1 MRLLLITQ
9 KVDRDDWVLGFVH
22 TWLERLAAR
31 AERLDVLAGRTGR
44 FALPPNVRVFSLRG
58 RTGASR
64 AQLLLRWHAL
74 MRRLM
79 AAGQDAVL
87 AHMCPHYAIL
97 AAPYARLAGVPLGL
111 WYTHRSVDW
120 RLRLAHALVDVVL
133 TASRESFR
141 LPSQK
146 VRILGHG
153 IDTAA
158 FSPGPA
164 PEGPPVVLSAGRISP
179 AKGHDVVLDAAA
191 RLITRAG
198 VPPFEVQIAG
208 EVHVAADAAYRA
220 RLEARTAQPDLAGRV
235 RWLGAV
241 PYVRMPAAYRSAT
254 VFVNCSDT
262 GSLDKTVLE
271 AMACGTPVLTSNEAF
286 AALLREERLGRLPAG
301 LDGSLT
307 FPRRDVVTLA
317 EKLAAL
323 LALDA
328 ASRAALGTRLRRIV
342 VEAHDLDVLAQR
354 IVDALAPTGAR
365 AAARRPMQAPD

>member
-22 TWLERLAAR
+22 TWLERLATR
-31 AERLDVLAGRTGR
+31 AGRLDVLAGRAGR
-44 FALPPNVRVFSLRG
+44 VALPSNVRVFALRRRAG
-58 RTGASR
+58 VSR
-64 AQLLLRWHAL
+64 ARLLLRWHAL

-79 AAGQDAVL
+79 AEGQDAVL

-133 TASRESFR
+133 TASRQSFR
-141 LPSQK
+141 LPSRK

-158 FSPGPA
+158 FSPGPV
-164 PEGPPVVLSAGRISP
+164 PDGQPVVLSAGRISP

-198 VPPFEVQIAG
+198 VPPFEVQLAG

-220 RLEARTAQPDLAGRV
+220 RLAARAAQPDLAGRV

-241 PYVRMPAAYRSAT
+241 PHVRMPAVYRGAT

-286 AALLREERLGRLPAG
+286 VALLREEQLGPLPSG
-301 LDGSLT
+301 LGGSLT
-307 FPRRDVVTLA
+307 FPRRDAAALA

-328 ASRAALGTRLRRIV
+328 APRAALGARLRRIV
-342 VEAHDLDVLAQR
+342 VEEHDLDVLAQR
-354 IVDALAPTGAR
+354 IIEALAPAGAR
-365 AAARRPMQAPD
+365 AAARPMQAPE

>member
-31 AERLDVLAGRTGR
+31 VDRLDVLAGRTGR
-44 FALPPNVRVFSLRG
+44 VALPSNVRVFALRQSAG
-58 RTGASR
+58 VSR
-64 AQLLLRWHAL
+64 ARLLLRWHAL

-79 AAGQDAVL
+79 AEGQDAVL

-120 RLRLAHALVDVVL
+120 RLWLAHALVDVVL
-133 TASRESFR
+133 TASQESFR
-141 LPSQK
+141 LPSRK

-153 IDTAA
+153 IDTTA
-158 FSPGPA
+158 FSPGPV

-179 AKGHDVVLDAAA
+179 TKGHDVVLDAAA
-191 RLITRAG
+191 RLAAYPQ
-198 VPPFEVQIAG
+198 VPPFEVHVAG

-220 RLEARTAQPDLAGRV
+220 RLEARAAQPDLAGRV

-241 PYVRMPAAYRSAT
+241 PHARMPVVYHSAR

-262 GSLDKTVLE
+262 GSLDKAVLE

-286 AALLREERLGRLPAG
+286 VKLLREDRLGPLPPVLG
-301 LDGSLT
+301 GSLT
-307 FPRRDVVTLA
+307 FPRRDTEALA
-317 EKLAAL
+317 DKLAAL
-323 LALDA
+323 LTLGA
-328 ASRAALGTRLRRIV
+328 AQRAALGARLRRIV
-342 VEAHDLDVLAQR
+342 VEEHDLDVLAQR
-354 IVDALAPTGAR
+354 IVEALAPAGVGE
-365 AAARRPMQAPD
+365 AARRPM